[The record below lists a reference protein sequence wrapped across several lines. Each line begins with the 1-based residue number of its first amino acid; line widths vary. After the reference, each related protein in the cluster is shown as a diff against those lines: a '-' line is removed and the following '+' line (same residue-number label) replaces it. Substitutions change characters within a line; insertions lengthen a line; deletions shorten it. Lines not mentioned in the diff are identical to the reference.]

1 MKRLCLWKQKQT
13 VMLGLKSQNIL
24 ADFWGGTAAMLVA
37 LPSAIAFGVTIYATI
52 GGHYG
57 AYGAIAGIL
66 GVATIGIIASAL
78 GGTNRLISAP
88 SAPAVAVLSAF
99 ALTCVSQ
106 DLGADLIFVMLMI
119 VALLAGIFQLLF
131 GFIGLGK
138 LIKYMP
144 FPVVSGYLSGV
155 GLYIFASQTPKFL
168 GLPLGAHFWE
178 SLHAYTSWQ
187 WESIVIG
194 LMTMVTMVYANKF
207 FSAIPA
213 VVVALIAG
221 SGVYGILGMVDSS
234 LFIPNNSLVIG
245 DLRGSGGVDFIQ
257 MFVGRFE
264 ILKHFT
270 LDDIRFLFFPALTL
284 AVLLSIDT
292 LKTCVILDSMT
303 HSFHDSNKELIAQ
316 GSANIVSSL
325 IGGTAG
331 SGSMGPTMVNL
342 SSGAQTSLSG
352 VIEGGMAIV
361 AFVVLGTFI
370 GWIPVAAL
378 AGILMVIGLRMID
391 RHSLKLL
398 KTSKTAFDFLIIVIV
413 AITALTVSL
422 IAAAGVGLLLAIVLY
437 IVQQIGASVVYRQF
451 DGTEA
456 KSKII
461 RSNDEESLLRER
473 GGEYSLYELHGSLF
487 FGTANQLYTMLQQ
500 DLQYKKYIILDMK
513 RVQTVDLT
521 AAHILLQI
529 KDILHDH
536 NGYLILS
543 RLPHKLPSGDDME
556 NYFNHVGLLKHLSPI
571 KVFDAIDDAIEWVE
585 NKILYENILEQ
596 QQERV
601 LELNDFDLFKGRK
614 LDTLAEIETLLE
626 LKSFKK
632 GEVIYS
638 QGDSTGEIF
647 LIRRGLVRL
656 MLPYNAQKNVHLSTL
671 TQGSFFGE
679 FSFLEGSPHYTDTIA
694 ASDTDLYMIS
704 RDSFDRFSEHH
715 KKASLHFMQSLAT
728 VLAQRL
734 KVTRT
739 ELAEE
744 YDV

>member
-1 MKRLCLWKQKQT
+1 
-13 VMLGLKSQNIL
+13 VLKSQNIL

-66 GVATIGIIASAL
+66 GVAAIGIIASAL

-99 ALTCVSQ
+99 ALSCVAQ
-106 DLGADLIFVMLMI
+106 DFGSDLIFVMLMI

-155 GLYIFASQTPKFL
+155 GLYIFTSQTPKFL
-168 GLPLGAHFWE
+168 GLPQGAHFWE

-187 WESIVIG
+187 WESIVVG
-194 LMTMVTMVYANKF
+194 LVTIAVMMYADRF
-207 FSAIPA
+207 FRVIPT
-213 VVVALIAG
+213 VVVALIGGIGAYAVL
-221 SGVYGILGMVDSS
+221 GVFEPS
-234 LFIPNNSLVIG
+234 LFIPNNPLLIG
-245 DLRGSGGVDFIQ
+245 DLGSSGGVN
-257 MFVGRFE
+257 FVQTFLGRFD
-264 ILKHFT
+264 ILKNFT
-270 LDDIRFLFFPALTL
+270 LDDIKLLFFPALTL

-331 SGSMGPTMVNL
+331 SGTMGPTMVNL

-352 VIEGGMAIV
+352 IIEGVMAIV
-361 AFVVLGTFI
+361 AFGLLGAFI
-370 GWIPVAAL
+370 GWIPIAVL
-378 AGILMVIGLRMID
+378 AGILIVVGLRMID
-391 RHSLKLL
+391 RHSLRLL
-398 KTSKTAFDFLIIVIV
+398 KTSKTALDFFIIVIV

-456 KSKII
+456 KSKIT
-461 RSNDEESLLRER
+461 RSNSEESFLRER

-487 FGTANQLYTMLQQ
+487 FGTANQLYTMLQE

-571 KVFDAIDDAIEWVE
+571 KVFDDIDDAIEWVE
-585 NKILYENILEQ
+585 SKILHENSLEI
-596 QQERV
+596 QQEEP
-601 LELNDFDLFKGRK
+601 LMLNDFDLFKGRK
-614 LDTLAEIETLLE
+614 SDTLAEIATLLVE
-626 LKSFKK
+626 KSFKK
-632 GEVIYS
+632 GNVIYS

-647 LIRRGLVRL
+647 LIRRGSVRL
-656 MLPYNAQKNVHLSTL
+656 LLPFSVQKNVHLSTL